1 MSIDSGLRE
10 RLRLGLAAPVFAAPG
25 IVGLRT
31 PSLEQASWNV
41 VRDAVRT
48 AEALGYDSAW
58 FSDHLFLGRDGA
70 FFESWTAMSVAAGFT
85 DRIRLVNNHLGV
97 GLRDPRVLG
106 KMATSLAAISGGRV
120 DLFLGRGYRESE
132 YRAYG
137 QLWPTDEVRTDR
149 LAEAI
154 DVIGALWPGEPV
166 DFAGEFWS
174 LRDAVAKPTD
184 APPLV
189 WVGGPLDAETLAV
202 IASRAGGW
210 NSFPLGLGDY
220 RAAAEQV
227 DGACAAIGRDPAT
240 VRRSLETQV
249 LVLESD
255 DELDDWID
263 RWARLREALHGGG
276 HTADEMPPAGAFAR
290 ESLQRLCRDQFIV
303 GTRDHVVS
311 RIREYRDAGV
321 TDLVCWFMDA
331 PGTGSMTVLAE
342 LRSRWE
348 VP

>member
-1 MSIDSGLRE
+1 MSIRSGVDQSF
-10 RLRLGLAAPVFAAPG
+10 RLAVAAPVFAAPG

-31 PSLEQASWNV
+31 PSLEEASWSV
-41 VRDAVRT
+41 VRDTVRT

-97 GLRDPRVLG
+97 GLRDPRVLA

-132 YRAYG
+132 YRAFG
-137 QLWPTDEVRTDR
+137 QPWPADEVRTQR

-154 DVIGALWPGEPV
+154 DVIGALWPGERV

-174 LRDAVAKPTD
+174 LRNALAMPTD
-184 APPLV
+184 ALPLV
-189 WVGGPLDAETLAV
+189 WVGGPLDAGTLGV
-202 IASRAGGW
+202 IASRADGW
-210 NSFPLGLGDY
+210 NSFPLGVNDY
-220 RAAAEQV
+220 RAAAERV
-227 DGACAAIGRDPAT
+227 DRACAAIGRERASL
-240 VRRSLETQV
+240 RRSLETQV

-263 RWARLREALHGGG
+263 HWSSLRASLPPGAIA
-276 HTADEMPPAGAFAR
+276 ADEMPRPDAFER
-290 ESLQRLCRDQFIV
+290 ETLHALCRDQFIV
-303 GTRDHVVS
+303 GTRDHVVA
-311 RIREYRDAGV
+311 RIGEYRDAGV

-331 PGTGSMTVLAE
+331 PAMGSMNALAE
-342 LRSRWE
+342 LRLRFE
-348 VP
+348 GQ